1 MSFVSLSPPFLAF
14 SLSLFVG
21 GKRISRIKRAD
32 DCMYRQK
39 MVGGYLILA
48 RINLWTGSNHGM
60 IIDFDHCRTHADSV
74 LHSVH
79 SKQYQLLKR
88 ELLVAYGEMIGSSDS
103 EKGESEMG

>member
-1 MSFVSLSPPFLAF
+1 
-14 SLSLFVG
+14 
-21 GKRISRIKRAD
+21 
-32 DCMYRQK
+32 
-39 MVGGYLILA
+39 
-48 RINLWTGSNHGM
+48 M

-103 EKGESEMG
+103 EKGGERNGLMTVPLENVIGKGCSHLMPFPPHFAIINHAFSQPW